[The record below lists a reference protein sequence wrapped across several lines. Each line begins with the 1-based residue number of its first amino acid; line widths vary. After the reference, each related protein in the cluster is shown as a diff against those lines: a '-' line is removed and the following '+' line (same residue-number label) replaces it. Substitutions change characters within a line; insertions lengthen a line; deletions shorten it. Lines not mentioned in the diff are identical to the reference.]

1 MININSNDGM
11 FILKTITIK
20 FDQFFAYQ
28 TILKTLENSGFYP
41 KEPNPDELTLSFT
54 YHYSYEGIIVY
65 ITNLCKPL
73 NIQFITSLEIT
84 EDIK

>member
-54 YHYSYEGIIVY
+54 YHYSYEGIIKY
-65 ITNLCKPL
+65 LINICKPL
-73 NIQFITSLEIT
+73 NIEFVT
-84 EDIK
+84 EDIEWT